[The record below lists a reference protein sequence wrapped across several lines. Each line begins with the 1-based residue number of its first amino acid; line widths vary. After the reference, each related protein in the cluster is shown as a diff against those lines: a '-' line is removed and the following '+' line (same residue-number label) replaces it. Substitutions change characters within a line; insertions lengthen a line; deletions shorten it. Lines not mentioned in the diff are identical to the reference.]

1 VRCFLLLLALGCFD
15 ALSSAGH
22 PAPVVT
28 PPSPVASEAVG
39 FWILLRAF
47 SSGCT
52 AMTGVEAV
60 SNWVSAFREPKV
72 TYAHRTLGAIILIL
86 GLLLAG
92 ISYLVHAYGI
102 AATDQTRE
110 GYQSVLSQLASAVVG
125 RNWFYYLALAS
136 ALAVLALSANTS
148 FTDFP
153 RMCRIV
159 AEDGFLPRS
168 FAVGGRRLV
177 FSIGIIYLAIAAGL
191 LLIALYGITDRS
203 IPLFAVS
210 AFLTFTLSQTG
221 MVIHCYKELRR
232 SQENRAHNQVSLIIR
247 CRWRRH
253 NGPGDLNYHC
263 HQVYRSGI
271 ITTMLPS
278 SCVTINL
285 SPWNI

>member
-1 VRCFLLLLALGCFD
+1 
-15 ALSSAGH
+15 
-22 PAPVVT
+22 
-28 PPSPVASEAVG
+28 VASEAVG

-168 FAVGGRRLV
+168 FAVGERRLV